1 MLALVAGRVRRL
13 ANDAQKLLQ
22 HIVHTYIARQEAI
35 EVERDAS
42 AAEPGSDIA
51 ADKRRIFKEE
61 EHRADEL
68 ADPFRDGLRRA
79 DDARRAGGNAIS
91 LDDRK
96 TDENDQADALIHF
109 LVRSQLATSTSRETD
124 EHHYIYTIAIDW
136 DALERVAHEAKIN
149 LGSVLGHHS

>member
-1 MLALVAGRVRRL
+1 MLGPRAGRVRRL
-13 ANDAQKLLQ
+13 ANDVQKLLQ

-35 EVERDAS
+35 DVERDAS
-42 AAEPGSDIA
+42 AAEPGAEIA

-79 DDARRAGGNAIS
+79 NDARRAGGNAIS

-109 LVRSQLATSTSRETD
+109 LVRAQLATSTSRETE

-136 DALERVAHEAKIN
+136 DELDRVAHEAKVN
-149 LGSVLGHHS
+149 MGSVLGHSS